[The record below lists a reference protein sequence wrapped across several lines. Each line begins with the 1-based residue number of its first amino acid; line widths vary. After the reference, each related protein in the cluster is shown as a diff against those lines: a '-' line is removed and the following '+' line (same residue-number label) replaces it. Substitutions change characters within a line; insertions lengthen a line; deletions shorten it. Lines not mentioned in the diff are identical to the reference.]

1 MTENMTGFI
10 KNIKNIMRNDAGLNG
25 DAQTIE
31 QLSWL
36 LFLKAYDIREESW
49 EIDDDDYQS
58 LIPEKFQWR
67 NWSVDNKDGNALTGK
82 EFLSFVDNELIPNL
96 QNIVVTPNTPERQAI
111 VPAVF
116 EDVNN
121 YMKNGVLFRQLINK
135 INELDLEDKKDAHL
149 FNDIYESL
157 LKDLQK
163 SSGDFYTPRP
173 LTDFIAEM
181 VHPTLGQSIADMAC
195 GTGGFLTSALQI
207 LKQQVNTVSDQE
219 KYIKSVHGIEKKAF
233 PYLLAITN
241 LLLHGIDE
249 PDILH
254 GNSLAQDITEYND
267 DDKFDIILMNP
278 PYGASE
284 LDTIQNNFPK
294 SLRSSETADLF
305 MDLIMYRLKTNG
317 KAAVVLPD
325 SILFDTS
332 DTKKNIKSKLF
343 NDFNVHTIVRLPAG
357 VFSPYTSINTNII
370 FFDKTGETKETWFY
384 RVDLPEGVKSLTQ
397 TNPLKMSHFKDLKKW
412 WNDRKEIVNNGN
424 EQAKLVDINE
434 IEKNN
439 YDLSYVGYNQGN
451 EIIREPQDVLNDY
464 LNQKEKF
471 DSKIEQLSSEIQNIF
486 GGE

>member
-1 MTENMTGFI
+1 MTGNMTSFVKDI
-10 KNIKNIMRNDAGLNG
+10 KNKMRNDAGLSG

-58 LIPEKFQWR
+58 LIPERFQWR
-67 NWSVDNKDGNALTGK
+67 NWSVDNQDGDALTGK
-82 EFLSFVDNELIPNL
+82 ELLSFVDNELIPSL

-121 YMKNGVLFRQLINK
+121 YMKDGVLFRQVINE

-149 FNDIYESL
+149 FNDIYESIL
-157 LKDLQK
+157 RDLQK
-163 SSGDFYTPRP
+163 SSGEFYTPRP
-173 LTDFIAEM
+173 LTDFITEV
-181 VHPTLGQSIADMAC
+181 VHPKLGQSISDMAC

-207 LKQQVNTVSDQE
+207 LKKQVSTVSDQE
-219 KYIKSVHGIEKKAF
+219 KYVQSVHGVEKKAF

-249 PDILH
+249 PDIIH
-254 GNSLAQDITEYND
+254 GNSLTKDITEYEEA
-267 DDKFDIILMNP
+267 DKFDIILMNP
-278 PYGASE
+278 PYGGNE
-284 LDTIQNNFPK
+284 LDSIQNNFPK

-305 MDLIMYRLKTNG
+305 MDLIMYRLKDNG

-332 DTKKNIKSKLF
+332 ETKNNIKTKLF
-343 NDFNVHTIVRLPAG
+343 NDFNVHTIVRLPKG

-370 FFDKTGETKETWFY
+370 FFDNNGTTKETWFY
-384 RVDLPEGVKSLTQ
+384 RVDLPKNMKSFTKN
-397 TNPLKMSHFKDLKKW
+397 NPLESKHLNDLRDW
-412 WNDRKEIVNNGN
+412 WNSRKEIIDNGN
-424 EQAKLVDINE
+424 EKAKLITIKE

-439 YDLSYVGYNQGN
+439 YDLSYVGYNQKK
-451 EIIREPQDVLNDY
+451 EIIREPEEVLNDY
-464 LNQKEKF
+464 LNHKEKL
-471 DSKIEQLSSEIQNIF
+471 DSKIKQLSSEIQNIF
-486 GGE
+486 GGK